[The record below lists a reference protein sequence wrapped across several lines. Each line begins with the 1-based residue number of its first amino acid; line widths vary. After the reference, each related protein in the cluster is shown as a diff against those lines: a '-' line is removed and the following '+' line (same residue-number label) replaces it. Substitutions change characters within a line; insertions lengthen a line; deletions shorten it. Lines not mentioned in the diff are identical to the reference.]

1 MEKQLKSRIAIL
13 RQQKGWTQLML
24 SREAGVTENT
34 VQNWEKGRAGLEQIE
49 RVIGFCKALNCQ
61 VEDLIE
67 VKPRPETSAEADK
80 SVQAS
85 NILKSNIAK
94 LREKAKL
101 TQRQLAFDA
110 KVTENTVQNWE
121 SGRLGIAQIERVL
134 GFCKALQC
142 TVEELVES
150 LPPDILN
157 SVPEVNLSSSKV
169 PKITMSEK
177 ITGVHRKKT
186 YKSMS

>member
-1 MEKQLKSRIAIL
+1 LSIFLGKDVVTQVNGCYDLNVELVPQSHMEIQVKSTMVESRIAEL
-13 RQQKGWTQLML
+13 RQRVGLTQLEL
-24 SREAGVTENT
+24 SRRAGVTENT
-34 VQNWEKGRAGLEQIE
+34 VQNWEKGRVGIEQIE
-49 RVIGFCKALNCQ
+49 RVLGFCKALNCQ

-67 VKPRPETSAEADK
+67 VKSRPETSAEADK

-101 TQRQLAFDA
+101 TQRQLASDA

-134 GFCKALQC
+134 SFCKALQC

-150 LPPDILN
+150 PPRPIC
-157 SVPEVNLSSSKV
+157 
-169 PKITMSEK
+169 
-177 ITGVHRKKT
+177 
-186 YKSMS
+186 